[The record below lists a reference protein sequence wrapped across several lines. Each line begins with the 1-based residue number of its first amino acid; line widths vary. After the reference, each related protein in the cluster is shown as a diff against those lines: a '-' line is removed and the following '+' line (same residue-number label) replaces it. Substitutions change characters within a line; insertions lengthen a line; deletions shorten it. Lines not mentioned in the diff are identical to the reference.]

1 MKNTKLKHFT
11 RKFISFSLVVCL
23 LTGILS
29 VTASALTQNQD
40 GYAGLYNKIPSSN
53 GSGYTYRFLTENT
66 IAITDYNGYDTE
78 VTIPSKIDGYTV
90 TGVENMDT
98 SSIKKILMPDTVT
111 YIGECAFGD
120 YDDSVPL
127 EEIVLSKNLKTI
139 GQSAFRNCY
148 SLKSIDIPDSVTEIE
163 DRAFLSCYALENISV
178 SQNTNFGDSAFGDR
192 LWSSIPALSDDYNAW
207 LYDEN
212 ASDFF
217 VWNGCLFAY
226 RGSSK
231 TPVIPSGVCGIGDKV
246 FESSDI
252 TGVTIPE
259 GVRYISYGAF
269 QKCTSLKSVK
279 FPNSLQIIGGE
290 AFGDCTALSSVTFG
304 SGLKSIEYNG
314 FANCESLKKVVLPEG
329 LEKLDGAFYEC
340 YNLENITFPSTLNE
354 MDMYHSAVYDTKW
367 YANIAYGDPIYCGGI
382 FLGFKYDYTAPVENI
397 KINSTYTVRA
407 GTKTVYMNE
416 CYVDKLTTLNLPDGL
431 KSLTIKSP
439 KNVNSNY
446 KITKLTVPESVDYVD
461 IESMYD
467 LKTLKLP
474 TTAKLNINCFMNCP
488 AIESLTIPKGNIR
501 LEASL
506 WSCEKIKSITIPS
519 DTLEITDTFGSKYLT
534 SVNLSSVR
542 ILKDSFKSCTGL
554 TKVNLPDSLVS
565 IDGAFSDCT
574 NLTTITGGA
583 NVRYIGDSSFANCS
597 KLNSFGS
604 IGNNLSVL
612 DHRAFTGTGWYN
624 NQKDGVVYFQ
634 NFAYCYK
641 GTMPKNTQLTFK
653 EGTKAI
659 VGGFIFGDLELT
671 PRNVAYFESPI
682 LTKVVIP
689 KSCQYI
695 GYYAFFGCESL
706 KNITLNGGELVET
719 KAFENHGCETITLP
733 STMRVVADSSF
744 TGKKLKTVNLNDGL
758 QYIGE
763 GVFFSLGNIKSMKVP
778 ASVTHIGAKSIGY
791 YTTNPEDHFTAS
803 EVIPNFVIYG
813 TSGTEAQTY
822 ADRNN
827 IQFNS
832 IAAGTTV
839 KGTAKSYL
847 SASDTV
853 TIQLIKSG
861 VVAYETIV
869 KGNTVDYFFSDVA
882 TGTYIL
888 KVMKENHIA
897 REYKITVGSESVI
910 LNVKICRLGDVNMDG
925 KISILDAIMVQKAAL
940 SSMSLDD
947 YQSKLASVRGK
958 SSLGVLDAILI
969 QKYALGIISTFD

>member
-1 MKNTKLKHFT
+1 MKKTKLKHRT
-11 RKFISFSLVVCL
+11 RKFISFALAVCL
-23 LTGILS
+23 LTGMLS
-29 VTASALTQNQD
+29 VTASALTQNKD
-40 GYAGLYNKIPSSN
+40 GYAGLYNKVPSSN
-53 GSGYTYRFLTENT
+53 GSGYTYRFLSANT

-98 SSIKKILMPDTVT
+98 SNIKKIVMPDTVT

-120 YDDSVPL
+120 YNDSVPL

-139 GQSAFRNCY
+139 GPSAFRNCY
-148 SLKSIDIPDSVTEIE
+148 DLKSIDIPESVTEIE
-163 DRAFLSCYALENISV
+163 DRAFLSCYSLNNISV
-178 SQNTNFGDSAFGDR
+178 SQNTNFGDSAFGDGI
-192 LWSSIPALSDDYNAW
+192 WNSIPALSEDYDAW

-212 ASDFF
+212 TSDFF

-231 TPVIPSGVCGIGDKV
+231 TPVIPSGVCGIGDWV
-246 FESSDI
+246 FQSSDI
-252 TGVTIPE
+252 TAVTIPE

-279 FPNSLQIIGGE
+279 FPNSLQKIGGE
-290 AFGDCTALSSVTFG
+290 AFEDCTALSSVTFG
-304 SGLKSIEYNG
+304 SGLKSIEYGG
-314 FANCESLKKVVLPEG
+314 FGYCEALKKVVLPEG
-329 LEKLDGAFYEC
+329 LEKLDGAFFGC
-340 YNLENITFPSTLNE
+340 FNLENITFPSSLSE
-354 MDMYHSAVYDTKW
+354 IDPEQSAIYDTKW

-382 FLGFKYDYTAPVENI
+382 FLGFKYDYTVPVENI

-416 CYVDKLTTLNLPDGL
+416 CYVDKLTKLNLPDGL

-439 KNVNSNY
+439 RNVNSNY

-461 IESMYD
+461 IEGMYD
-467 LKTLKLP
+467 LKTIKLP
-474 TTAKLNINCFMNCP
+474 TTAKLDANCFMNCP
-488 AIESLTIPKGNIR
+488 AIESLAIPKGNIR

-506 WSCEKIKSITIPS
+506 LSCEKIKSITIPS
-519 DTLEITDTFGSKYLT
+519 DTLEITSTFGSKNLT
-534 SVNLSSVR
+534 SVNLSNVR
-542 ILKDSFKSCTGL
+542 ILKDSFKSCSGL

-565 IDGAFSDCT
+565 IDGAFSGCT
-574 NLTTITGGA
+574 NLATVTGGA
-583 NVRYIGDSSFANCS
+583 NVRYVGDSSFANCS
-597 KLNSFGS
+597 KLKSFGS
-604 IGNNLSVL
+604 IGKNLSVL

-671 PRNVAYFESPI
+671 PRNVAYFEPPV

-695 GYYAFFGCESL
+695 GYYAFYGCESL
-706 KNITLNGGELVET
+706 KNITLNGGELVEID
-719 KAFENHGCETITLP
+719 AFQNNGCETITLP
-733 STMRVVADSSF
+733 STMRVIDDDSF
-744 TGKKLKTVNLNDGL
+744 TGKNLKTVNLNDGL

-763 GVFFSLGNIKSMKVP
+763 GAFFSMGKIKSVTVP
-778 ASVTHIGAKSIGY
+778 ASVTHIGEHAIGY
-791 YTTNPEDHFTAS
+791 YPPDPDNPFVLS

-822 ADRNN
+822 ADRNG

-832 IAAGTTV
+832 IASGTTV

-847 SASDTV
+847 SADDTV
-853 TIQLIKSG
+853 TIQLEKSG
-861 VVAYETIV
+861 VAVYETTV
-869 KGNTVDYFFSDVA
+869 KGNSTDYSISGVA
-882 TGTYIL
+882 NGTYTMRVS
-888 KVMKENHIA
+888 KKSHA
-897 REYKITVGSESVI
+897 DREYTVKVSSADVTQ
-910 LNVKICRLGDVNMDG
+910 NVEIFPIGDVNSDG
-925 KISILDAIMVQKAAL
+925 DISVVDATLVQKYIVGL
-940 SSMSLDD
+940 E
-947 YQSKLASVRGK
+947 KLTDLQKKSAEVNGDGEISV
-958 SSLGVLDAILI
+958 VDATLI
-969 QKYALGIISTFD
+969 QKYIVGLENFS

>member
-1 MKNTKLKHFT
+1 MKKTKLKHRT
-11 RKFISFSLVVCL
+11 RKFISFALAVCL
-23 LTGILS
+23 LTGMLS
-29 VTASALTQNQD
+29 VTASALTQNED
-40 GYAGLYNKIPSSN
+40 GYAGLYNKVPSSN
-53 GSGYTYRFLTENT
+53 GSGYTYRFLSENT

-78 VTIPSKIDGYTV
+78 VTIPSKIDGFTV

-98 SSIKKILMPDTVT
+98 SNIKKIVMPDTVT

-139 GQSAFRNCY
+139 GPSAFSLCFE
-148 SLKSIDIPDSVTEIE
+148 LKSIDIPESVTEIE
-163 DRAFLSCYALENISV
+163 NGAFTSCYSLKNFNV
-178 SQNTNFGDSAFGDR
+178 SQNTNFGNCVFGAYP
-192 LWSSIPALSDDYNAW
+192 WTSIPALSDDYNAW

-246 FESSDI
+246 FENSDI

-259 GVRYISYGAF
+259 GVRYINNGAF
-269 QKCTSLKSVK
+269 KNCTSLKNVKIPKSVQK
-279 FPNSLQIIGGE
+279 IGE
-290 AFGDCTALSSVTFG
+290 YAFYECSSLSSVTF
-304 SGLKSIEYNG
+304 SVGLKSIENNAFGY
-314 FANCESLKKVVLPEG
+314 CEALKKVVLPEG

-340 YNLENITFPSTLNE
+340 YNLENITFPSSLSE
-354 MDMYHSAVYDTKW
+354 IDPERSAIYDTKW
-367 YANIAYGDPIYCGGI
+367 YENIADSAPIYCGGI
-382 FLGFKYDYTAPVENI
+382 FLGFKVGYNTLYKNI

-439 KNVNSNY
+439 RNNVNGNY

-461 IESMYD
+461 IEGMSD

-474 TTAKLNINCFMNCP
+474 TTAKLSAGCFNYCTE
-488 AIESLTIPKGNIR
+488 IENLTIPKGNIR

-506 WSCEKIKSITIPS
+506 SHCVKLKSITLPS
-519 DTLEITDTFGSKYLT
+519 DTMEVVGTIGSKNLT
-534 SVNLSSVR
+534 SVNLSNVR
-542 ILKDSFKSCTGL
+542 ILTDGFNSCTGL
-554 TKVNLPDSLVS
+554 TKVNLPDSLLS
-565 IDGAFSDCT
+565 IEGAFSGCT
-574 NLTTITGGA
+574 NLTTVTGGK
-583 NVRYIGDSSFANCS
+583 NVRYLDSGFSACP
-597 KLNSFGS
+597 KLKSFGS
-604 IGNNLSVL
+604 IGENLSVL
-612 DHRAFTGTGWYN
+612 EHNSFKGTAWYN
-624 NQKDGVVYFQ
+624 SQKDGVVYFK

-671 PRNVAYFESPI
+671 PHEVANFEPPV

-695 GYYAFFGCESL
+695 GYYTFYGCESL
-706 KNITLNGGELVET
+706 KNITLNGGELVERD
-719 KAFENHGCETITLP
+719 AFQNNGCETITLP
-733 STMRVVADSSF
+733 STMRVVDDESF
-744 TGKKLKTVNLNDGL
+744 TGKNLKTVNLNDGL

-763 GVFFSLGNIKSMKVP
+763 GAFFSMGKIKNMTVP
-778 ASVTHIGAKSIGY
+778 ASVTYIGVQAIGY
-791 YTTNPEDHFTAS
+791 YPPDPDNPFVQS

-822 ADRNN
+822 ADSNG

-832 IAAGTTV
+832 IASGTTV

-847 SASDTV
+847 SADDTV
-853 TIQLIKSG
+853 TIQLVKSG
-861 VVAYETIV
+861 VVAYETTV
-869 KGNTVDYFFSDVA
+869 KGNSADYSISGVA
-882 TGTYIL
+882 NGTYTMRVS
-888 KVMKENHIA
+888 KKSHA
-897 REYKITVGSESVI
+897 DREYTVKVWSADVTQ
-910 LNVKICRLGDVNMDG
+910 NVEIFPIGDVNSDG
-925 KISILDAIMVQKAAL
+925 DISVVDAT
-940 SSMSLDD
+940 
-947 YQSKLASVRGK
+947 
-958 SSLGVLDAILI
+958 LI
-969 QKYALGIISTFD
+969 QKYIVGLEKLTDLQKKSAEVNGDGEISVVDATLIQKYIVGLENFS

>member
-1 MKNTKLKHFT
+1 MKKTKLKHRT
-11 RKFISFSLVVCL
+11 RKFISFALAVCL
-23 LTGILS
+23 LTGMLS
-29 VTASALTQNQD
+29 VTASALTQNED
-40 GYAGLYNKIPSSN
+40 GYAGLYNKVPSSN
-53 GSGYTYRFLTENT
+53 GSGYTYRFLSENT

-78 VTIPSKIDGYTV
+78 VTIPSKIDGFTV

-98 SSIKKILMPDTVT
+98 SNIKKIVMPDTVT

-139 GQSAFRNCY
+139 GPSAFSLCFE
-148 SLKSIDIPDSVTEIE
+148 LKSIDIPESVTEIE
-163 DRAFLSCYALENISV
+163 NGAFTSCYSLKNFNV
-178 SQNTNFGDSAFGDR
+178 SQNTNFGNCVFGAYP
-192 LWSSIPALSDDYNAW
+192 WTSIPALSDDYNVW

-231 TPVIPSGVCGIGDKV
+231 TPVIPSGVCGIGDNV
-246 FESSDI
+246 FENSDI

-259 GVRYISYGAF
+259 GVRYINSGAF
-269 QKCTSLKSVK
+269 QNCTALKSVK
-279 FPNSLQIIGGE
+279 FPNSLKRIGSV
-290 AFGDCTALSSVTFG
+290 AFSGCTSLSSVTFG
-304 SGLKSIEYNG
+304 SGLKSIEYYG
-314 FANCESLKKVVLPEG
+314 FSDCESLKKVVLPEG

-340 YNLENITFPSTLNE
+340 YNLENITFPSSLSE
-354 MDMYHSAVYDTKW
+354 IDPERSAIYDTKW
-367 YANIAYGDPIYCGGI
+367 YENIADSAPIYCGGI
-382 FLGFKYDYTAPVENI
+382 FLGFKVGYNTPYKNI

-439 KNVNSNY
+439 RNNVNGNY

-461 IESMYD
+461 IEGMSD

-474 TTAKLNINCFMNCP
+474 TTAKLSAGCFNYCTE
-488 AIESLTIPKGNIR
+488 IENLTIPKGNIR

-506 WSCEKIKSITIPS
+506 SHCVKLKSITLPS
-519 DTLEITDTFGSKYLT
+519 DTMEVVGTIGSKNLT
-534 SVNLSSVR
+534 SVNLSNVR
-542 ILKDSFKSCTGL
+542 ILTGGFNSCTGL
-554 TKVNLPDSLVS
+554 TKVNLPDSLLS
-565 IDGAFSDCT
+565 IEGAFSGCT
-574 NLTTITGGA
+574 NLTTVTGGK
-583 NVRYIGDSSFANCS
+583 NVRYLDSGFSACP
-597 KLNSFGS
+597 KLKSFGS
-604 IGNNLSVL
+604 IGENLSVL
-612 DHRAFTGTGWYN
+612 EHNSFKGTAWYN
-624 NQKDGVVYFQ
+624 SQKDGVVYFK

-671 PRNVAYFESPI
+671 PREVANFEPPV

-695 GYYAFFGCESL
+695 GYYAFYGCESL
-706 KNITLNGGELVET
+706 KNITLNGGELVERD
-719 KAFENHGCETITLP
+719 AFQNNGCETITLP
-733 STMRVVADSSF
+733 STMRVVDDESF
-744 TGKKLKTVNLNDGL
+744 TSKVLKTVNLNDGL

-763 GVFFSLGNIKSMKVP
+763 GAFFSMGKIKSVTVP
-778 ASVTHIGAKSIGY
+778 ASVTYIGVQAIGY
-791 YTTNPEDHFTAS
+791 YPPDPDNPFVQS

-822 ADRNN
+822 ADSNG

-832 IAAGTTV
+832 IASGTTV

-847 SASDTV
+847 TADDTV
-853 TIQLIKSG
+853 TIQLVKSG
-861 VVAYETIV
+861 VVAYETTV
-869 KGNTVDYFFSDVA
+869 KGNSADYSISGVA
-882 TGTYIL
+882 NGTYTMRVS
-888 KVMKENHIA
+888 KKSHA
-897 REYKITVGSESVI
+897 DREYTVKVWSADVTQ
-910 LNVKICRLGDVNMDG
+910 NVEIFPIGDVNSDG
-925 KISILDAIMVQKAAL
+925 DISVVDATLVQKYIVGL
-940 SSMSLDD
+940 E
-947 YQSKLASVRGK
+947 KLTDLQKKSAEVNGDGEISV
-958 SSLGVLDAILI
+958 VDATLI
-969 QKYALGIISTFD
+969 QKYIVGLENFS

>member
-1 MKNTKLKHFT
+1 MKKTKLKHRT
-11 RKFISFSLVVCL
+11 RKFISFALAVCL
-23 LTGILS
+23 LTGMLS
-29 VTASALTQNQD
+29 VTASALTQNEA
-40 GYAGLYNKIPSSN
+40 GYAGLYNKVPSSN

-90 TGVENMDT
+90 TGVEYMDT
-98 SSIKKILMPDTVT
+98 SNVRKIVMPDTVT

-127 EEIVLSKNLKTI
+127 EEVVLSKNLKTI
-139 GQSAFRNCY
+139 GPWAFSRCFE
-148 SLKSIDIPDSVTEIE
+148 LKSIDIPESVNEIE
-163 DRAFLSCYALENISV
+163 NGAFSGCYSLKNFNV
-178 SQNTNFGDSAFGDR
+178 SQNTNFGDRVFGENF
-192 LWSSIPALSDDYNAW
+192 WSSMNALSDDYNAW

-246 FESSDI
+246 FENSDI

-259 GVRYISYGAF
+259 GVRYINNGAF
-269 QKCTSLKSVK
+269 KNCTSLKNVKIPKSVQK
-279 FPNSLQIIGGE
+279 IGE
-290 AFGDCTALSSVTFG
+290 YAFCECSSLSSVTF
-304 SGLKSIEYNG
+304 SVGLKSIEDNAFGY
-314 FANCESLKKVVLPEG
+314 CEALKKVVLPEG
-329 LEKLDGAFYEC
+329 LEKLDGAFYGC
-340 YNLENITFPSTLNE
+340 YNLENITFPSSLSE
-354 MDMYHSAVYDTKW
+354 IDPERSAIYDTKW
-367 YANIAYGDPIYCGGI
+367 YENIADSAPIYCGGI
-382 FLGFKYDYTAPVENI
+382 FLGFKVGYNTPYKNI

-439 KNVNSNY
+439 TNVNSNY

-461 IESMYD
+461 IESMSD

-474 TTAKLNINCFMNCP
+474 TTAKLDAGCFMNCP

-501 LEASL
+501 LETFLSDCVKL
-506 WSCEKIKSITIPS
+506 KSITLPS
-519 DTLEITDTFGSKYLT
+519 DTLEVDGMIGSKNLT
-534 SVNLSSVR
+534 SVNLSNVR
-542 ILKDSFKSCTGL
+542 ILRGGFISCTGL
-554 TKVNLPDSLVS
+554 TKVNLPDSLLS
-565 IDGAFSDCT
+565 IEGAFSGCT
-574 NLTTITGGA
+574 NLTTVTGGK
-583 NVRYIGDSSFANCS
+583 NVRYLDSGFSACT
-597 KLNSFGS
+597 KLKSFGS
-604 IGNNLSVL
+604 IGENLSVL
-612 DHRAFTGTGWYN
+612 EHNSFKGTAWYN
-624 NQKDGVVYFQ
+624 SQKDGVVYFK

-671 PRNVAYFESPI
+671 PREVANFEPPV

-695 GYYAFFGCESL
+695 GYYAFYGCESL
-706 KNITLNGGELVET
+706 KNITLNGGELVERD
-719 KAFENHGCETITLP
+719 AFQNNGCETITLP
-733 STMRVVADSSF
+733 STMRVVDDESF
-744 TGKKLKTVNLNDGL
+744 TGKNLKTVNLNDGL

-763 GVFFSLGNIKSMKVP
+763 GAFFSMGKIKSMTVP
-778 ASVTHIGAKSIGY
+778 ASVTHIGEQAIGY
-791 YTTNPEDHFTAS
+791 YPPDPDNPFVLS

-822 ADRNN
+822 ADRNG

-832 IAAGTTV
+832 IASGTTV

-847 SASDTV
+847 SADDTV
-853 TIQLIKSG
+853 TIQLEKSG
-861 VVAYETIV
+861 VAVYETTV
-869 KGNTVDYFFSDVA
+869 KGNSTDYSISGVA
-882 TGTYIL
+882 NGTYTMRVS
-888 KVMKENHIA
+888 KKSHA
-897 REYKITVGSESVI
+897 DREYTVKVSSADVTQ
-910 LNVKICRLGDVNMDG
+910 NVEIFPIGDVNSDG
-925 KISILDAIMVQKAAL
+925 DISVVDATLVQKYIVGL
-940 SSMSLDD
+940 E
-947 YQSKLASVRGK
+947 KLTDLQKKSAEVNGDGEISV
-958 SSLGVLDAILI
+958 VDATLI
-969 QKYALGIISTFD
+969 QKYIVGLDNFS

>member
-1 MKNTKLKHFT
+1 MKKTKLKHRT
-11 RKFISFSLVVCL
+11 RKFISFALAVCL
-23 LTGILS
+23 LTGMLS
-29 VTASALTQNQD
+29 VTASALTQNED
-40 GYAGLYNKIPSSN
+40 GYAGLYNKVPSSN
-53 GSGYTYRFLTENT
+53 GSGYTYRFLSANT

-98 SSIKKILMPDTVT
+98 SNVRKIVMPDTVT

-120 YDDSVPL
+120 YNDSVPL

-139 GQSAFRNCY
+139 GPSAFSRCFE
-148 SLKSIDIPDSVTEIE
+148 LKSIDIPESVTEIE
-163 DRAFLSCYALENISV
+163 NGAFSDCYSLKNFNV
-178 SQNTNFGDSAFGDR
+178 SQNTNFDDRVFGDYP
-192 LWSSIPALSDDYNAW
+192 WTSIPALNDDYNVW

-231 TPVIPSGVCGIGDKV
+231 TPVIPSGVCGIGDEV
-246 FESSDI
+246 FENSDI

-259 GVRYISYGAF
+259 GVRYINNGAF
-269 QKCTSLKSVK
+269 KNCTSLKNVKIPKSVQK
-279 FPNSLQIIGGE
+279 IGGY
-290 AFGDCTALSSVTFG
+290 AFYECSSLSSVTF
-304 SGLKSIEYNG
+304 SVGLKSIEDNAFGY
-314 FANCESLKKVVLPEG
+314 CEALKKAVLPEG
-329 LEKLDGAFYEC
+329 LEKLDGAFYGC
-340 YNLENITFPSTLNE
+340 YNLENITFPSSLSE
-354 MDMYHSAVYDTKW
+354 IDSDRSAIYDTKW
-367 YANIAYGDPIYCGGI
+367 YENIADSAPIYCGGI
-382 FLGFKYDYTAPVENI
+382 FLGFKVGYNTPYKNI

-439 KNVNSNY
+439 TNVNSNY

-461 IESMYD
+461 IESMSD

-474 TTAKLNINCFMNCP
+474 TTAKLDAGCFMNCP

-501 LEASL
+501 LEAFL
-506 WSCEKIKSITIPS
+506 NDCVKLKSITLPS
-519 DTLEITDTFGSKYLT
+519 DTMEVVGTIGSKNLT
-534 SVNLSSVR
+534 SVNLSNVR
-542 ILKDSFKSCTGL
+542 ILTGGFNSCTGL

-565 IDGAFSDCT
+565 IDGAFGGCT
-574 NLTTITGGA
+574 NLTTVTGGK
-583 NVRYIGDSSFANCS
+583 NVRYLSYGFSGCT
-597 KLNSFGS
+597 KLKSFGS
-604 IGNNLSVL
+604 IGENLSVL
-612 DHRAFTGTGWYN
+612 EHNSFEGTAWYN
-624 NQKDGVVYFQ
+624 SQKDGVVYFQ

-671 PRNVAYFESPI
+671 PREVANFEPPV

-695 GYYAFFGCESL
+695 GYYAFYGCESL
-706 KNITLNGGELVET
+706 KNITLNGGELVERD
-719 KAFENHGCETITLP
+719 AFQNNGCETITLP
-733 STMRVVADSSF
+733 STMRVVDDESF
-744 TGKKLKTVNLNDGL
+744 TGKNLKTVNLNDGL

-763 GVFFSLGNIKSMKVP
+763 GAFFSMGKIKSMTVP
-778 ASVTHIGAKSIGY
+778 ASVTYIGVQAIGY
-791 YTTNPEDHFTAS
+791 YPPDPDNPFVLS

-822 ADRNN
+822 ADRNG

-832 IAAGTTV
+832 IASGTTV

-847 SASDTV
+847 SADDTV
-853 TIQLIKSG
+853 TIQLVKSG
-861 VVAYETIV
+861 VVAYETTV
-869 KGNTVDYFFSDVA
+869 KGNSADYSISGVA
-882 TGTYIL
+882 NGTYTMRVS
-888 KVMKENHIA
+888 KKSHA
-897 REYKITVGSESVI
+897 DREYTVKVSSADVTQ
-910 LNVKICRLGDVNMDG
+910 NVEIFPIGDVNSDG
-925 KISILDAIMVQKAAL
+925 DISVVDATLVQKYIVGL
-940 SSMSLDD
+940 E
-947 YQSKLASVRGK
+947 KLTDLQKKSAEVNGDGEISV
-958 SSLGVLDAILI
+958 VDATLI
-969 QKYALGIISTFD
+969 QKYIVGLENFS

>member
-1 MKNTKLKHFT
+1 MKKTKLKHRT
-11 RKFISFSLVVCL
+11 RKFISFALAVCL
-23 LTGILS
+23 LTGMLS
-29 VTASALTQNQD
+29 VTASALTQNKD

-90 TGVENMDT
+90 TGVEDMDT
-98 SSIKKILMPDTVT
+98 SNIKKIVMPDTVT
-111 YIGECAFGD
+111 YIGKCAFGD

-139 GQSAFRNCY
+139 GSSAFRNCY
-148 SLKSIDIPDSVTEIE
+148 DLKSIDIPTSVTEIE
-163 DRAFLSCYALENISV
+163 DRAFLGCYSLKNLSV
-178 SQNTNFGDSAFGDR
+178 SQNTNFGDSAFGDG
-192 LWSSIPALSDDYNAW
+192 LWSSIPALSDDYNEW
-207 LYDEN
+207 LYDDN

-231 TPVIPSGVCGIGDKV
+231 TPVIPSGVCGIGNRV
-246 FESSDI
+246 FKNSDI
-252 TGVTIPE
+252 TSVTIPE
-259 GVRYISYGAF
+259 GVRYINYGAF
-269 QKCTSLKSVK
+269 QECTSLKSVK
-279 FPNSLQIIGGE
+279 FPNSLQKIGGE
-290 AFGDCTALSSVTFG
+290 AFGDCTSLSSVTFG
-304 SGLKSIEYNG
+304 SGLKSVEYNG

-329 LEKLDGAFYEC
+329 LEKLEGAFYEC
-340 YNLENITFPSTLNE
+340 YNLENITFPNSLSEIDDSTI
-354 MDMYHSAVYDTKW
+354 YDTKW
-367 YANIAYGDPIYCGGI
+367 YANIAYGTPIYCGGV
-382 FLGFKYDYTAPVENI
+382 FLGFKYDYTVPVEKIN
-397 KINSTYTVRA
+397 INSTYTVRA
-407 GTKTVYMNE
+407 GTKIVYMDN

-431 KSLTIKSP
+431 KSLTIKYP

-474 TTAKLNINCFMNCP
+474 TTAKLDSGCFSGCP

-506 WSCEKIKSITIPS
+506 WSCEKIKSVTIPS
-519 DTLEITDTFGSKYLT
+519 DTLEITGTFGSENLT
-534 SVNLSSVR
+534 SVNLSNVR
-542 ILKDSFKSCTGL
+542 ILKDSFKLCTGL
-554 TKVNLPDSLVS
+554 TKVNLPDSLLS
-565 IDGAFSDCT
+565 IEGAFSDCT
-574 NLTTITGGA
+574 NLTTVTGGA

-604 IGNNLSVL
+604 IGSKLSVL

-641 GTMPKNTQLTFK
+641 GTIPKNTQLTFK

-695 GYYAFFGCESL
+695 GYYAFYGCESL
-706 KNITLNGGELVET
+706 KNITLNGGELVERD
-719 KAFENHGCETITLP
+719 AFQNNGCETITLP
-733 STMRVVADSSF
+733 STMRVVDDDSF
-744 TGKKLKTVNLNDGL
+744 TGKNLKTVNLNDGL
-758 QYIGE
+758 QYIGD
-763 GVFFSLGNIKSMKVP
+763 GVFFSMGKIKSMTVP
-778 ASVTHIGAKSIGY
+778 ASVTHIGEHAIGY
-791 YTTNPEDHFTAS
+791 YPVDPDDPFS
-803 EVIPNFVIYG
+803 YPEVIPNFVIYG

-822 ADRNN
+822 ADRND

-853 TIQLIKSG
+853 TIQLIKSD
-861 VVAYETIV
+861 VIVYETTV
-869 KGNTVDYFFSDVA
+869 KGNTADYSISGVA
-882 TGTYIL
+882 NGTYTL
-888 KVMKENHIA
+888 KVSKNAHA
-897 REYKITVGSESVI
+897 DREYTVKVSSADVTQ
-910 LNVKICRLGDVNMDG
+910 NVEIFPIGDVNND
-925 KISILDAIMVQKAAL
+925 
-940 SSMSLDD
+940 
-947 YQSKLASVRGK
+947 
-958 SSLGVLDAILI
+958 
-969 QKYALGIISTFD
+969 GIISIVDATLVQKYIVKIENLTDLQKKSADVTGDGTINIQDATDIQKMVVQLQ